1 MLRWRIGGA
10 TEPHQLDLVELVHA
24 QQATRILARCT
35 GLAAETRRVCDIAL
49 RQRGAVEDLVAMQI
63 GDGHFRRRHEKEIVA
78 DDAIDVVFEF
88 GQLPGAGHDFAP
100 YQKWR
105 LDFDVTVL
113 ARVEVE
119 HEVDQP
125 AGEPGTG
132 THQEGKP
139 RASEL
144 RAPR

>member
-1 MLRWRIGGA
+1 
-10 TEPHQLDLVELVHA
+10 
-24 QQATRILARCT
+24 
-35 GLAAETRRVCDIAL
+35 
-49 RQRGAVEDLVAMQI
+49 I
-63 GDGHFRRRHEKEIVA
+63 GDGAV
-78 DDAIDVVFEF
+78 DVVFEL
-88 GQLPGAGHDFAP
+88 GQLAGAGHDFAP

-125 AGEPGTG
+125 AGKPRTG
-132 THQEGKP
+132 THQDRKS

-144 RAPR
+144 RAPREVEDAKLLRDLPVRFAAFWRGRAPAPQRRLLVRNFGQRRIRHE